1 MSPFYFINT
10 QLIKNID
17 LILFWIVLEKIDVKK
32 LLGKKSQN
40 KKKSNE
46 SNNKTAAAMRK
57 VS

>member
-46 SNNKTAAAMRK
+46 SNNKTEK
-57 VS
+57 